1 MNIFLILFVALM
13 VRVSLLFFEA
23 FKQRNYSKIGAA
35 IPRLYLASLI
45 LFFTVTG
52 SLDHSYIF
60 TALLVV
66 IISDIILSII
76 HQYTSYYTRSEE
88 LLRVAKLLHNL
99 QDKYALIIE
108 NPFIGYFTIDTQG
121 TIEFANQTFNNMVGE
136 KSLVG
141 KNIFSYIGDITI
153 EEVLNKKQVD
163 CVYNLTTKNGETKSV
178 RVSAAYTEN
187 GHVTITGS
195 VSDIGQAC

>member
-1 MNIFLILFVALM
+1 MNIFLILFIVIM

-35 IPRLYLASLI
+35 IPRLYLASLVLFLI
-45 LFFTVTG
+45 LTG
-52 SLDHSYIF
+52 SIDHTYIF

-66 IISDIILSII
+66 MIGDIILSII

-121 TIEFANQTFNNMVGE
+121 TIEFANQTLNNMVGE
-136 KSLVG
+136 KNLVG
-141 KNIFSYIGDITI
+141 KNIFSYIKDITI

-163 CVYNLTTKNGETKSV
+163 CDYDLVTKNGETKSV